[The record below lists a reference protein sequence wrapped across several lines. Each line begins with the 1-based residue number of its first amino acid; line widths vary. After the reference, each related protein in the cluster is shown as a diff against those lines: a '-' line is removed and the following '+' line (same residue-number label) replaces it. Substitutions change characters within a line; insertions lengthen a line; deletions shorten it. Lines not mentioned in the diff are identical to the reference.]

1 MKNYELFLRFI
12 SSKAILHLDLAN
24 QWKIRHCLSCSY
36 YLWLS
41 ENLQSGAKVFLLE
54 LKSCT
59 STNHEDR
66 PTNHENR
73 PTNHDNRP
81 TNHDNRP
88 TNHGDLELKEVY
100 YSVF

>member
-24 QWKIRHCLSCSY
+24 QWKFTKWRKI
-36 YLWLS
+36 
-41 ENLQSGAKVFLLE
+41 FLLE

-81 TNHDNRP
+81 TNH
-88 TNHGDLELKEVY
+88 GDLELKEVY